1 MAREQ
6 GLQKITLP
14 VTADL
19 SASQYC
25 FVKDS
30 SGSAALCGAGQQAL
44 GVLQN
49 DPAASGRPGSIAFG
63 GISKVKFGGTVAANG
78 YIASDANGKAV
89 AAASGDFALGIAID
103 SAVDG
108 DIGSAQVMPGIGK
121 VW

>member
-6 GLQKITLP
+6 GPQKITLP

-49 DPAASGRPGSIAFG
+49 DPAASGRPGSIAIG
-63 GISKVKFGGTVAANG
+63 GHAKVKFGGNVSAGG
-78 YIASDANGKAV
+78 YISSDANGKAV

-108 DIGSAQVMPGIGK
+108 DIGTAQIMPGIGK